1 MQEFLLPPDATIL
14 INSMRAVGYSFETA
28 VADIIDNSIAAG
40 ASQIRIR
47 FSPYGSPYVAV
58 IDDGC
63 GMDGP
68 ELTQAMRHG
77 CRNPEEI
84 RIDTDLGRFGLGLK
98 TASLS
103 QCRKLT
109 VISRKNGTVSSR
121 RWDLD
126 FIEDREDWALL
137 ILDKEDLEDS
147 PVLSELGD
155 RGTAVI
161 WEDFDRVS
169 AGESSLESS
178 LCDAIDRSRDYLALV
193 FHRYLS
199 GEPGLRKVA
208 ISIND
213 NYIDSFDPFLTWQ
226 SATQRLQIE
235 KFKVDGEDIIV
246 EPFILP
252 HQSKLKKVEIEKAG
266 GKEGLLRHQGFYV
279 YRNRRL
285 ISWGTWFRL
294 AKQEELTKLA
304 RVKVDIPNSL
314 DHLWEV
320 DIKKS
325 VAHPPEAV
333 RQNLKR
339 IIARIFESSRR
350 VYTYRGRISNTNNL
364 IHAWNRV
371 VDREGIAYSVNRSHP
386 VISELQGSLND
397 HQKYLLDGLLR
408 TLEISFPAEAF
419 YADMAG
425 DQRNVKQ
432 GTDSPEELLDLAK
445 MLLSTAGSSEAAE
458 KLLSSL
464 RFIEPFCHYPEIF
477 DKLPALLKEEDNAN

>member
-1 MQEFLLPPDATIL
+1 MKEFILPPDAKTL
-14 INSMRAVGYSFETA
+14 INSMRAVGYSFEA
-28 VADIIDNSIAAG
+28 AIADIIDNSIAAG
-40 ASQIRIR
+40 ASNIHIR
-47 FSPYGSPYVAV
+47 FSPYRSAYVAV
-58 IDDGC
+58 IDDGL
-63 GMDGP
+63 GMDGS

-77 CRNPEEI
+77 SRNPDEI
-84 RIDTDLGRFGLGLK
+84 RSDTDLGRFGLGLK

-109 VISRKNGTVSSR
+109 VISRKNGIDSSR

-126 FIEDREDWALL
+126 FIEERKDWALL
-137 ILDKEDLEDS
+137 VLDKKDLEVY
-147 PVLSELGD
+147 PVLPEIGD
-155 RGTAVI
+155 KGTAVI

-169 AGESSLESS
+169 AGESSLERC
-178 LCDAIDRSRDYLALV
+178 LCDALDRTRDHLALV
-193 FHRYLS
+193 FHRYLA
-199 GEPGLRKVA
+199 GEPGFRKVA
-208 ISIND
+208 MSING
-213 NYIDSFDPFLTWQ
+213 NCIEPFDPFMTWQ
-226 SATQRLQIE
+226 SATQRLQVE
-235 KFKVDGEDIIV
+235 KIKVDEEYIIV

-266 GKEGLLRHQGFYV
+266 GKEGMLRHQGFYV

-285 ISWGTWFRL
+285 IIWGTWFRL

-325 VAHPPEAV
+325 VAYPPEAV
-333 RQNLKR
+333 RQNLRR

-350 VYTYRGRISNTNNL
+350 VYTYRGRISHADNL

-371 VDREGIAYSVNRSHP
+371 VDRDGIAYSVNRSHP
-386 VISELQGSLND
+386 AINELRDSLND
-397 HQKYLLDGLLR
+397 QQTSLLDGLLR

-425 DQRNVKQ
+425 DQRNMKQ
-432 GTDSPEELLDLAK
+432 GIDTPEELLELARI
-445 MLLSTAGSSEAAE
+445 LLSTAGSSEAAE

-464 RFIEPFCHYPEIF
+464 KFIEPFCHYPEIF
-477 DKLPALLKEEDNAN
+477 DKLPALLKEKDNAD

>member
-1 MQEFLLPPDATIL
+1 MKEFLLPPDAKTL
-14 INSMRAVGYSFETA
+14 INSMRAVGYSFEAA

-40 ASQIRIR
+40 ASNIRIR
-47 FSPYGSPYVAV
+47 FSPYNAAYVAV
-58 IDDGC
+58 IDDGR
-63 GMDGP
+63 GMTGS

-77 CRNPEEI
+77 SRNPEEI
-84 RIDTDLGRFGLGLK
+84 RSETDLGRFGLGLK

-109 VISRKNGTVSSR
+109 VISVKSKSLSSR

-126 FIEDREDWALL
+126 FIEERNDWALL
-137 ILDKEDLEDS
+137 VLDERDLDDIA
-147 PVLSELGD
+147 VLPELGNK
-155 RGTAVI
+155 GTAVI
-161 WEDFDRVS
+161 WENFDRVS
-169 AGESSLESS
+169 AGESSLERC
-178 LCDAIDRSRDYLALV
+178 LCDALDRTRDHLSLV
-193 FHRYLS
+193 FHRYLTA
-199 GEPGLRKVA
+199 EPGFRKIA

-213 NYIDSFDPFLTWQ
+213 NYIEAFDPFMTWQ
-226 SATQRLQIE
+226 SATQRLQVE
-235 KFKVDGEDIIV
+235 KIKVDGEDIIV

-252 HQSKLKKVEIEKAG
+252 HQSKLKTSEIEKAG

-350 VYTYRGRISNTNNL
+350 VYTYRGRISHTDNL

-386 VISELQGSLND
+386 AINELRGSLGD
-397 HQKYLLDGLLR
+397 HQKYLLDGMLR

-432 GTDSPEELLDLAK
+432 GIDTPEELLDLARA
-445 MLLSTAGSSEAAE
+445 LLSTAVSAEAAE
-458 KLLSSL
+458 KLLAGL
-464 RFIEPFCHYPEIF
+464 RLIEPFCHYPEIL
-477 DKLPALLKEEDNAN
+477 DKLPALLKEQDIAN